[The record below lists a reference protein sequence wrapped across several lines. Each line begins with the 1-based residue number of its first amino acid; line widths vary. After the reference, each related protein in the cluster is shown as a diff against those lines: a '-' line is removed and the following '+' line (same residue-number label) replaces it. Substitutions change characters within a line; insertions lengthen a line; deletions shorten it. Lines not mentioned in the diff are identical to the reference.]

1 MARIEFFDTYDMS
14 YLNDAV
20 EEAACNHAPGDLIPG
35 DARIPDLTESQWES
49 LIFAMAGPG
58 DTVQPV
64 GVDRPYRTPTP
75 ARHHLTR
82 QS

>member
-49 LIFAMAGPG
+49 LIFAMAG
-58 DTVQPV
+58 DQDLEIRFSRLVSI
-64 GVDRPYRTPTP
+64 
-75 ARHHLTR
+75 ARIELRR
-82 QS
+82 QQGTT